1 MMFTRDYYMML
12 ISIFGSGMLYSIRQI
27 MGFVY
32 ILELVPKK
40 NRTLAVTVI
49 YVIDA
54 LVYPTTVI
62 YYWIVS
68 TNWFSLIL
76 VAYCLSVVGAVAC
89 FYLPESPQFLIQLN
103 QFDEALQVF
112 RRIAKINGRLDKL
125 NSEYPNAEVLEFKT
139 NSDSIE
145 TLDDQ
150 EPVSKTPPTIYFLR
164 QKVILA
170 NLLIMMF
177 VWLTTSF
184 DYYLVMFM
192 INKFE
197 QVYVSA
203 IASSV
208 SGILAYIFAG
218 YIYE

>member
-1 MMFTRDYYMML
+1 MML

-32 ILELVPKK
+32 ILELLPRK

-49 YVIDA
+49 YVTDA
-54 LVYPTTVI
+54 LVYPTIVI
-62 YYWIVS
+62 YFWTIS
-68 TNWFSLIL
+68 TNWFSLFL
-76 VAYCLSVVGAVAC
+76 VAYCLSVIGAVAC

-112 RRIAKINGRLDKL
+112 RRIAKINGKLDKL
-125 NSEYPNAEVLEFKT
+125 NSEYPNAEVLELKT
-139 NSDSIE
+139 NSDRIE
-145 TLDDQ
+145 TVDDQ
-150 EPVSKTPPTIYFLR
+150 EVTKTPPTIYFLR
-164 QKVILA
+164 QKVIFA
-170 NLLIMMF
+170 NLLIMMY

-184 DYYLVMFM
+184 DYYLVLFL

-203 IASSV
+203 IASSI
-208 SGILAYIFAG
+208 SGILSYIFAG
-218 YIYE
+218 YIYS